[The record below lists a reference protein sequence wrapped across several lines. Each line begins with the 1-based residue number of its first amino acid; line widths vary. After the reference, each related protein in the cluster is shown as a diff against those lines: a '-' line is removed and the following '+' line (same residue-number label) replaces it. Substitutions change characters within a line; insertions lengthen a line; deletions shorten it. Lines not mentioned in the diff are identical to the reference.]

1 MKQVILLLLFISCN
15 AQKGNLN
22 VNSKNTNN
30 GELELILRDNYSGL
44 KSPKILVV
52 KEPTALREFYAQIN
66 KTRKPGLAI
75 PNLDFN
81 AEMVIVYC
89 AGEQINASAPSMAI
103 EHVNNESIQITI
115 IDFEIRESSRVS
127 TSPFCMYKLKAS
139 NKDVTFEKQ

>member
-89 AGEQINASAPSMAI
+89 AGEQINASAPSMAVV
-103 EHVNNESIQITI
+103 HVNNESIQISIKHTKATAT
-115 IDFEIRESSRVS
+115 SGGT
-127 TSPFCMYKLKAS
+127 TSPFCIYALKRTD
-139 NKDVTFEKQ
+139 KDLRFIKR